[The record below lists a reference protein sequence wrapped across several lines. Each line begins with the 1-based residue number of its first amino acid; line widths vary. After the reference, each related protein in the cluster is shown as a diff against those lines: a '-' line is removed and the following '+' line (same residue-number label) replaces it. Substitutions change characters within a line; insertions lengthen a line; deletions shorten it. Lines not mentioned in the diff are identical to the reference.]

1 MDLIFASSNQ
11 HKLKEIIPLL
21 PEHIHLKSLLDI
33 GIHED
38 IPETGNTIEENAI
51 LKAQYVY
58 SRTKLNCFSE
68 DTGLEVASL
77 KGAPGVHTARYA
89 GEERDP
95 NNNMNLLLQQL
106 EGKLDRRARFKTVIA
121 LFYKGKLELFEGV
134 INGAI
139 AQEKIGLGGF
149 GYDPIFI
156 PEGFEDTFGILDGS
170 IKQQLSHRSRAMN
183 KLLEYLKS
191 VGCF

>member
-68 DTGLEVASL
+68 DTGLEVAAL

-106 EGKLDRRARFKTVIA
+106 EGQLDRRARFKTVIA
-121 LFYKGKLELFEGV
+121 LFYNGKLELFEGV
-134 INGAI
+134 INGII
-139 AQEKIGLGGF
+139 AKEKFGLGGF
-149 GYDPIFI
+149 GYDPIFM
-156 PEGFEDTFGILDGS
+156 PDGYDCTFAELSLNEKNKI
-170 IKQQLSHRSRAMN
+170 SHRARALQ
-183 KLLEYLKS
+183 KFLLFLKPS
-191 VGCF
+191 